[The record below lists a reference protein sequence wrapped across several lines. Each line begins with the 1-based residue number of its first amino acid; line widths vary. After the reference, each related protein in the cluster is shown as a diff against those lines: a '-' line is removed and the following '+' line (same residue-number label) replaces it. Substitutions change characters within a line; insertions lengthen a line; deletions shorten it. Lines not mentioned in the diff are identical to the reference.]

1 MTATAT
7 VLGSLRGLLVDAVHL
22 DRGQSDPIVATRNAI
37 GLVLPVVLAA
47 ALGNPA
53 AGVLAAIGGLQTA
66 FADRPGPYRLR
77 VVRMVGTALAA
88 SLTAGLAA
96 GLGANV
102 IASAVLLAVLAF
114 GAGQLLS
121 ISPSAAQVGV
131 AATAAA
137 LILGHIPQPPLQA
150 VLAGVLV
157 LGGGLLQTLLAV
169 AAWPVGRHRPER
181 FALAKLYRQLA
192 VLAAHPIDVSTGPP
206 LGPVIT
212 ETTAVLRGTGHDH
225 GPSVEAYRVL
235 LDEAKRARRDILVL
249 SDYAHRL
256 HAEHATDTEAL
267 VRAELSAASAVI
279 AAIAASLQSGRPLEP
294 ATVARLLAPVGEST
308 ARLGSSPTAQAALNV
323 VASLA
328 GQLRAMTRT
337 ARTGAG
343 EVQFDDVHFD
353 DEMQG
358 DATGPGGLR
367 TRLREPV
374 AVLRA
379 NFDLRSPALRHSSRL
394 AVLVPLTDV
403 VTRYAELPRG
413 YWVSL
418 TVLVV
423 LRPDFGATFQRS
435 LMRVLG
441 TLVGLLLASVVVHYL
456 IGGSTASLIV
466 LLGLF
471 FFGMRLSG
479 PTNVG
484 PASVCL
490 AGVVVVLL
498 SLAGYPAHATVV
510 DRSIDTVVGGAIALA
525 AALLWPSW
533 ERRRIP
539 ERLACLLAAYREY
552 LQALVDPDGTE
563 VQHERTRSAARLA
576 RSSAEASVDRA
587 RAEPV
592 DSGGSVELGTAVL
605 AHSNRLVHALT
616 AMDATTKT
624 RAVYRDVP
632 QFRALI
638 DAVVHGLRLA
648 QRATGAVEDQ
658 PVELGLRPLQI
669 ELVGSLEATALTPAV
684 QAALVESTDRL
695 VDSLNSVLA
704 LYAER
709 DDPPEP

>member
-1 MTATAT
+1 MATRT
-7 VLGSLRGLLVDAVHL
+7 VLGSLRSLFADAVHL
-22 DRGQSDPIVATRNAI
+22 DRGQSDPVVATRNAI
-37 GLVLPVVLAA
+37 GLLVPLVLAA
-47 ALGNPA
+47 ALGNPT
-53 AGVLAAIGGLQTA
+53 AGVLAAIGALQTA

-88 SLTAGLAA
+88 SVTAGLAA

-102 IASAVLLAVLAF
+102 IASAVLLVVLAF

-121 ISPSAAQVGV
+121 ISPSAAQVGI
-131 AATAAA
+131 ATTAAA
-137 LILGHIPQPPLQA
+137 LILGHLPQAPLQS
-150 VLAGVLV
+150 VLTGLLV
-157 LGGGLLQTLLAV
+157 LGGGGVQTLLAV

-181 FALAKLYRQLA
+181 HALAKLYGQLA
-192 VLAAHPIDVSTGPP
+192 ALAAHPIDLSTGPP

-212 ETTAVLRGTGHDH
+212 ETTALLRGTGHDH
-225 GPSVEAYRVL
+225 GPSVESYRVL

-249 SDYAHRL
+249 SDYAYRL
-256 HAEHATDTEAL
+256 RADHVTDAEAL

-279 AAIAASLQSGRPLEP
+279 AAIAESLQSGRPLEP

-308 ARLGSSPTAQAALNV
+308 ERLGSSPTAQAALNV
-323 VASLA
+323 VHSLA

-343 EVQFDDVHFD
+343 EVQWDD
-353 DEMQG
+353 
-358 DATGPGGLR
+358 DAPVTLR
-367 TRLREPV
+367 TRLREPL

-379 NFDLRSPALRHSSRL
+379 NFDLHSPALRHSSRL

-403 VTRYAELPRG
+403 VTRYAGLPRG

-441 TLVGLLLASVVVHYL
+441 TLVGLVLASVAVHYL
-456 IGGSTASLIV
+456 VGGSTAGLIV

-484 PASVCL
+484 PASICL

-498 SLAGYPAHATVV
+498 ALAGYPAHSTVV
-510 DRSIDTVVGGAIALA
+510 YRSIDTVLGGAVALA

-533 ERRRIP
+533 ERRRVP
-539 ERLACLLAAYREY
+539 DRLASLLAAYREY
-552 LQALVDPDGTE
+552 LQALVDPDSTE

-576 RSSAEASVDRA
+576 RSAAEASVDRA
-587 RAEPV
+587 RTEPV
-592 DSGGSVELGTAVL
+592 DSQGNVELGSAVL

-616 AMDATTKT
+616 AMDATTS
-624 RAVYRDVP
+624 ACDVYRDVP
-632 QFRALI
+632 QFQALI
-638 DAVVHGLRLA
+638 DAVLHGLRLA
-648 QRATGAVEDQ
+648 QRASGVVGDPTS
-658 PVELGLRPLQI
+658 ELGLRSLQI
-669 ELVGSLEATALTPAV
+669 ELVGGLGATALTPEV
-684 QAALVESTDRL
+684 RAALIESTDRL

-704 LYAER
+704 LYAEH
-709 DDPPEP
+709 DQAPSP